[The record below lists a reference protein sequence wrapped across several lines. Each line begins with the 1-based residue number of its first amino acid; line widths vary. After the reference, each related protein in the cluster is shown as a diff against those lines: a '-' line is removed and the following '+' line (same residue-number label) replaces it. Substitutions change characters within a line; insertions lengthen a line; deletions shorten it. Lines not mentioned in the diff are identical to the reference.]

1 MSILINWFN
10 LNLYFFFWKK
20 TCDID
25 ACLKKKIISA
35 AAVLWRQFKNKLT
48 TVHIKP
54 HKNSP
59 EKLKYTPDEY
69 VSQSVW
75 KEFVKAR
82 MTNEFEVIF
91 LYEMN
96 KYIYVYIIHYVIQSY
111 TCLIITFILYFW
123 TYFVN

>member
-1 MSILINWFN
+1 M
-10 LNLYFFFWKK
+10 
-20 TCDID
+20 
-25 ACLKKKIISA
+25 KKKIISA

-75 KEFVKAR
+75 EQFVKAR
-82 MTNEFEVIF
+82 MTDEFEVIF

-123 TYFVN
+123 TYIVN

>member
-1 MSILINWFN
+1 M
-10 LNLYFFFWKK
+10 
-20 TCDID
+20 
-25 ACLKKKIISA
+25 KKKIISA

-75 KEFVKAR
+75 EQFVKAR
-82 MTNEFEVIF
+82 MTDEFEVIF

-96 KYIYVYIIHYVIQSY
+96 KYIYYTLCYTKLHLFNYYFYIILLDLFCQLSRNLATFKAKDVQEMN
-111 TCLIITFILYFW
+111 IITGVL
-123 TYFVN
+123 VRDMEE

>member
-1 MSILINWFN
+1 MSILINWSN

-20 TCDID
+20 TYDID

-75 KEFVKAR
+75 EQFVKAR
-82 MTNEFEVIF
+82 MTDEFEVIF

-123 TYFVN
+123 TYIVN

>member
-1 MSILINWFN
+1 MSILINWSN

-20 TCDID
+20 TYDID
-25 ACLKKKIISA
+25 ACLKKKIIST

-54 HKNSP
+54 HKNNP

-75 KEFVKAR
+75 EQFVKA
-82 MTNEFEVIF
+82 
-91 LYEMN
+91 
-96 KYIYVYIIHYVIQSY
+96 
-111 TCLIITFILYFW
+111 
-123 TYFVN
+123 